1 MKELDMTKLEMTA
14 EVDAM
19 RELSSVELDAVA
31 GGYGSQNGI
40 GNRSFNV
47 ASFAG
52 IEVERAGF
60 TANGGIASQNG
71 IFVSSV
77 RS

>member
-1 MKELDMTKLEMTA
+1 MTKTEMTA
-14 EVDAM
+14 EVDSM
-19 RELSSVELDAVA
+19 RELSAVELDAVA
-31 GGYGSQNGI
+31 GGFQNGI

-71 IFVSSV
+71 IFVS